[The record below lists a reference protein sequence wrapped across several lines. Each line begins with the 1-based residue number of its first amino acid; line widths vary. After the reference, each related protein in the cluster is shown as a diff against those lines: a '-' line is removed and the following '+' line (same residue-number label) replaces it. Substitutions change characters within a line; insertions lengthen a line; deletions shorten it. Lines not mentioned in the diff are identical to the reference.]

1 MSLQMSSPIITSKEN
16 EVYEAPGS
24 ISSISTHT
32 QKKGEEIREEGQKDE
47 GEEKSREEKE
57 EKGKAEREGERK
69 EDGIVSWD
77 CVGTSCF
84 A

>member
-1 MSLQMSSPIITSKEN
+1 MRYMRPQVQFPAYPQKKKK
-16 EVYEAPGS
+16 
-24 ISSISTHT
+24 
-32 QKKGEEIREEGQKDE
+32 KKGEEIREEGQKDE
-47 GEEKSREEKE
+47 GEEKRREEKE

-84 A
+84 AW

>member
-1 MSLQMSSPIITSKEN
+1 MSSPIITSKEN

-24 ISSISTHT
+24 IHSISMKK
-32 QKKGEEIREEGQKDE
+32 KKGEEIEEGQKDE
-47 GEEKSREEKE
+47 EEKRREEKE
-57 EKGKAEREGERK
+57 EKGEGERK

>member
-1 MSLQMSSPIITSKEN
+1 M
-16 EVYEAPGS
+16 
-24 ISSISTHT
+24 
-32 QKKGEEIREEGQKDE
+32 KKKRGEKKKKRRG
-47 GEEKSREEKE
+47 
-57 EKGKAEREGERK
+57 EGERK